1 MKKIL
6 VTGFLLQLTSIMV
19 NAQKITS
26 LNDIIQT
33 VDSANPTAKMY
44 DAQTRSMDEA
54 AKGARSWMP
63 TDFGTGLW
71 MTPYNP
77 KLWQKGYNGATG
89 MGQYMLSVQ
98 QMFPNKK
105 KQDAEA
111 AYMQGMSASEKERK
125 KFELNQLY
133 ADAKKNYND
142 WVIIKKK
149 LSIINENEKLLNL
162 MIKDAEIRYKNGLDK
177 LSAYYKAKAELG
189 NIMNMKVE
197 LENEINQKRI
207 RLNTL
212 MNRNKFEPFDIDTT
226 YTIKDYS
233 STTFDTTTINNRSD
247 IRAIQKDI
255 QLTSLQQNAERA
267 KVKPEF
273 GVRYEHMFGFGGLPM
288 QYTLM
293 GMARIPIGKANRMSK
308 ANVESLRWKSE
319 ALNQQKQM
327 LLNEAAGM
335 ATEMSN
341 EVEAKKKQVKLFED
355 NIIPALRKNYQVM
368 QLGYQQN
375 TEQLFTLF
383 DAWDALN
390 KTQIEYLNQL
400 QQLLTMQVELER
412 ILEVKPQP

>member
-1 MKKIL
+1 MKIKSIIPFLIL
-6 VTGFLLQLTSIMV
+6 LTSSIV
-19 NAQKITS
+19 QAQKTIG
-26 LNDIIQT
+26 LNEILQT
-33 VDSANPTAKMY
+33 IDTANPTAKMY
-44 DAQTRSMDEA
+44 AAQIRSLDEA

-77 KLWQKGYNGATG
+77 KMWQKGDNGATG

-98 QMFPNKK
+98 QMFPNRK

-111 AYMQGMSASEKERK
+111 AYMTGMSASEKERQK
-125 KFELNQLY
+125 YELNQLY
-133 ADAKKNYND
+133 AEAKKNYYQL
-142 WVIIKKK
+142 VILKRKMSV
-149 LSIINENEKLLNL
+149 LNENERLLNF
-162 MIKDAEIRYKNGLDK
+162 MIKDAEIRYKNGIDR

-189 NIMNMKVE
+189 RILNSKVE
-197 LENEINQKRI
+197 LENEITQNRI

-212 MNRNKFEPFDIDTT
+212 MNRNKFESFEIDTT
-226 YTIKDYS
+226 YIIRDFNTAS
-233 STTFDTTTINNRSD
+233 FDTTSLKNRSD
-247 IRAIQKDI
+247 IKAIDKDI
-255 QLTSLQQNAERA
+255 QLSYLQQSSERT

-273 GVRYEHMFGFGGLPM
+273 GIRYEHMFGLGSMPM

-293 GMARIPIGKANRMSK
+293 GMARIPIGKANRASK

-319 ALNQQKQM
+319 ALYQQKQI
-327 LLNEAAGM
+327 LLNEATGM
-335 ATEMSN
+335 ATGMSADI
-341 EVEAKKKQVKLFED
+341 EAKKKQVQLFEEA
-355 NIIPALRKNYQVM
+355 IIPALRKNYQVM

-383 DAWDALN
+383 DAWDTLN

-412 ILEVKPQP
+412 ILEVK